1 MNDMPVI
8 KGRPEPPALKARREW
23 FEKQALAAPDTLDAA
38 ARTLIGLVTGLLG
51 VLFGVLAVTA
61 DSLPAYFWLPLTRP
75 VGIACVSAL
84 LVALACALVVV
95 LPRRI
100 AFSPHRLDE
109 EARAFEDLLNRKS
122 RWLAV
127 SVIAFGV
134 GLLALGV
141 ILIAAIARA
150 V

>member
-1 MNDMPVI
+1 MSDIPRI
-8 KGRPEPPALKARREW
+8 KGRPESPALKARREW
-23 FEKQALAAPDTLDAA
+23 FEAQVLAAPDTLESG
-38 ARTLIGLVTGLLG
+38 ARVIVELVTALLG
-51 VLFGVLAVTA
+51 VLFGILALA
-61 DSLPAYFWLPLTRP
+61 GNPLPDYLWLPLTRP
-75 VGIACVSAL
+75 LGIACVVAL

-122 RWLAV
+122 RWLTAG
-127 SVIAFGV
+127 VIAFGV
-134 GLLALGV
+134 GLLALGIV
-141 ILIAAIARA
+141 IIAAIARA